1 MDALWD
7 RKIAYDAIASKH
19 VNINMTTIT
28 GIRTAHTLIKEKVG
42 RRNATY
48 VLVTVLIVLPLLARS
63 SRVLQ
68 LWSTRARGGWRHQTA
83 TFFYHSS
90 LAFSLLLSQHLLP
103 ALHPAPSQFFPIL
116 RPPIFPIPRLQPH
129 ARSSHFPEIPPLQ
142 VKVRLTGNPLN
153 SDPTVVLC
161 QTLTRSAL
169 DHLAASSRRWKQWL
183 GELERDMRPH
193 SYGSAALSRKQLARN
208 QKNLHMETASGP
220 FKTETGLMGAFEFL
234 PMRSKPLLSCVS
246 RAFRVVAMKTEFA
259 DWFDTWDRPIK
270 DGENNG
276 GTTRGGSLEIDPV
289 ARGSDHASGSA
300 GSAGSGSGSAEPE
313 DQPPGTGPGLAY
325 VILRFTI
332 TDLPP
337 CRNEVYRF
345 QFIRGMITVDLT
357 DADAAPDNGAPPRPS
372 RRATVPN
379 LPSWRQLPGV
389 TVGGTG
395 SSTNP
400 FSSRPVNREPWPPK
414 KKPHRIRR
422 FWNTLMHVVFRRKQR
437 VVPAGSPPKLF
448 PDKKS

>member
-1 MDALWD
+1 MLFVD
-7 RKIAYDAIASKH
+7 R
-19 VNINMTTIT
+19 
-28 GIRTAHTLIKEKVG
+28 L
-42 RRNATY
+42 
-48 VLVTVLIVLPLLARS
+48 LVDRPPLLAFLPRAAS
-63 SRVLQ
+63 LFNTRPWRVAPPDGPFFIARLFFAA
-68 LWSTRARGGWRHQTA
+68 LAAPPPRASPRALGNS
-83 TFFYHSS
+83 YLS
-90 LAFSLLLSQHLLP
+90 LFRAYTPLSFVALLL
-103 ALHPAPSQFFPIL
+103 
-116 RPPIFPIPRLQPH
+116 
-129 ARSSHFPEIPPLQ
+129 IPPLQ

-161 QTLTRSAL
+161 HTLTRSAL
-169 DHLAASSRRWKQWL
+169 DRLAASSRRWKQWL

-208 QKNLHMETASGP
+208 QKNLQMETASGP

-289 ARGSDHASGSA
+289 ARGSDHDSGSA
-300 GSAGSGSGSAEPE
+300 GPGSAEEEPE
-313 DQPPGTGPGLAY
+313 DQPGLAA

-357 DADAAPDNGAPPRPS
+357 DADAAPDTGAPHRPS

-389 TVGGTG
+389 MVGGAA

-400 FSSRPVNREPWPPK
+400 FPSRPVNRETWPPK

-422 FWNTLMHVVFRRKQR
+422 FWNTLMHVVFRRKKR
-437 VVPAGSPPKLF
+437 VVPVGSPPKLF
-448 PDKKS
+448 PNKKS